1 MALAAAATLASA
13 VWGALLQRDGDQ
25 RDGDGDGGA
34 GAVKGGL
41 VLKGSLGL
49 KDVMPAV
56 CSVVITPI
64 ITPLPLPLYPCP
76 YPNP

>member
-13 VWGALLQRDGDQ
+13 VWGALLQ

-64 ITPLPLPLYPCP
+64 ITPLPLALPLPL
-76 YPNP
+76 PNP